1 MIRRAI
7 VTYRFTAQVQKVQGY
22 LIDEGRRLV
31 LPNTLVIERER
42 NQKIENMLDSSHY
55 RSTGGRMNENELETY
70 TDVSLGRIIFNRTMI
85 PRSHCEEYKSIAKI
99 ETGGLYMSK
108 VDNYGI
114 YAYYRNG
121 ERVAVTLS
129 QKIKACGRTLYM
141 TGIPNVFVTL
151 IEDHEPFLENKK
163 LMAMENNEN
172 MMIEAE
178 IRGTMN
184 SIELSTDVIYMDINM
199 RVCEAQRQQIIH
211 SQSLLKQNL
220 ELMRDSQ
227 GKTLST
233 YTAGEVAM
241 IQRCNPEPAKVRKGE
256 TKCCQELPIWHGE
269 NFEKSGFL
277 TPVTREITG
286 ICTPRVGVM

>member
-1 MIRRAI
+1 
-7 VTYRFTAQVQKVQGY
+7 
-22 LIDEGRRLV
+22 
-31 LPNTLVIERER
+31 
-42 NQKIENMLDSSHY
+42 
-55 RSTGGRMNENELETY
+55 
-70 TDVSLGRIIFNRTMI
+70 
-85 PRSHCEEYKSIAKI
+85 
-99 ETGGLYMSK
+99 MSK

-163 LMAMENNEN
+163 LMAMENDEN
-172 MMIEAE
+172 MMLEAE

-211 SQSLLKQNL
+211 SQCLQ
-220 ELMRDSQ
+220 
-227 GKTLST
+227 
-233 YTAGEVAM
+233 
-241 IQRCNPEPAKVRKGE
+241 
-256 TKCCQELPIWHGE
+256 
-269 NFEKSGFL
+269 
-277 TPVTREITG
+277 
-286 ICTPRVGVM
+286 